1 MRHRKERPTAVVLGL
16 QASVSTVGLFA
27 EQVHRV
33 ESRMEYHWEF
43 RSKNAQNIETLMC
56 PL

>member
-43 RSKNAQNIETLMC
+43 RSKNAQNTETLMC